1 MSVAS
6 YYAYALTTIPL
17 PQWAASVISLAAICY
32 GVWLITHANHDCPKV
47 FAVFSVA
54 GASMYI
60 VILIAQVMD
69 AATYTTNQDS
79 VMATGFC
86 QAAPVRV
93 LYDLFMAS
101 INLMVLRAL
110 HNAHK

>member
-1 MSVAS
+1 MSLVN
-6 YYAYALTTIPL
+6 YLYAATTIPL
-17 PQWAASVISLAAICY
+17 PQWVASVVSLVAICY
-32 GVWLITHANHDCPKV
+32 GSWLIARANHDCPKV

-60 VILIAQVMD
+60 IMLAAQLMD
-69 AATYTTNQDS
+69 AAAFTTSKDS
-79 VMATGFC
+79 LVAHGFC

>member
-1 MSVAS
+1 MSLANYLHAVS
-6 YYAYALTTIPL
+6 TIPL
-17 PQWAASVISLAAICY
+17 PQWAASIISLIAICY
-32 GVWLITHANHDCPKV
+32 GTWLIIHADHDCPKV

-54 GASMYI
+54 GASMYLLML
-60 VILIAQVMD
+60 VAQLMD
-69 AATYTTNQDS
+69 AVAFTTSQDS

-86 QAAPVRV
+86 QAAPVRT